1 MRTVRGCFRQAAAIP
16 VRDGR
21 ICLVMSRNGKRWVV
35 PKGCSEPGKTLGEIA
50 LQEAWEEAGL
60 VGILEPEPA
69 GSYIYKKAGRRFHV
83 TVFRM
88 HVTKVTSHWPEQS
101 WRERRWL
108 RGTRGLAHISD
119 PGLRKLVRKVLESR
133 GTSRA
138 AA

>member
-1 MRTVRGCFRQAAAIP
+1 MSIGGGYFLQAAAIP
-16 VRDGR
+16 IRAGR
-21 ICLVMSRNGKRWVV
+21 ICLVTSRNRKSWVV

-60 VGILEPEPA
+60 VGILHPEPA

-88 HVTKVTSHWPEQS
+88 LVTKVTNDFPEKHR
-101 WRERRWL
+101 RERRWIQDTRAL
-108 RGTRGLAHISD
+108 DRVGERGL
-119 PGLRKLVRKVLESR
+119 RQLVRTVLMAQAR
-133 GTSRA
+133 LRA